1 MNGSL
6 NKDEQMEKL
15 INDLFAARDL
25 AHKLHLSTKSFAKHM
40 ALGDLYDALLETAD
54 DVAEV
59 YQGKYGIM
67 NLGQSAPS
75 FNVPDTTTFEPADF
89 VRTLASWAE
98 AQKSA
103 FNPADTHLLN
113 MWDELLSKIY
123 RAKYKLEN
131 LS

>member
-1 MNGSL
+1 
-6 NKDEQMEKL
+6 MEKL

-54 DVAEV
+54 DLAEV
-59 YQGKYGIM
+59 YQGQYGLL
-67 NLGQSAPS
+67 NLGGPS
-75 FNVPDTTTFEPADF
+75 QAFQVPDTQTFDA
-89 VRTLASWAE
+89 LAFIRVLSTWAE
-98 AQKSA
+98 AMKAQ

-131 LS
+131 LA